1 MILIIFFYIF
11 YKINTDKA
19 INSDFIIVD
28 DDFPFLFL
36 AICQQVINN
45 IFYLNIFNN
54 NIAWQLMWL
63 ISMWHG
69 NLYTSKPIQQWEN
82 ILRATSFFPSIIYQK
97 QIMVT
102 S

>member
-54 NIAWQLMWL
+54 NIA
-63 ISMWHG
+63 
-69 NLYTSKPIQQWEN
+69 
-82 ILRATSFFPSIIYQK
+82 
-97 QIMVT
+97 
-102 S
+102 